1 MSKPAGFSGFL
12 ISLVL
17 SLTAVTNVMADA
29 ATSSGG
35 IGGGTGSALPN
46 AGTSSLTYLIF
57 AGGALLFIWGML
69 KLALSYR
76 D

>member
-1 MSKPAGFSGFL
+1 MFKLARFSGFS

-17 SLTAVTNVMADA
+17 SLTAATNVMADV
-29 ATSSGG
+29 ATPSGG

-46 AGTSSLTYLIF
+46 AGTSGLTYLIF
-57 AGGALLFIWGML
+57 AGGALLFICGML